1 MKFLVR
7 LPGRLSISDDRGIS
21 APGSY
26 AYDYVI
32 GGIPFLNNADDNQ
45 PMLRETA
52 QFRKDQQ
59 DIGKEPG
66 EQSIGDA
73 WWRRAQDSFHGG
85 RGLTWF
91 ESRDVPDE
99 IARIRFQDSKN
110 CDVWTPGVV
119 KRLPDTTRGVTVGG
133 AVSGLVAASKGGT
146 DYVLVSTASTLTKWP
161 IGGSPVALTWGGS
174 GTILSLVTDGSSYY
188 VADSTGVYSG
198 PVDGSTNGT
207 LKWNTSSS
215 DVTLGWVKS
224 RLMAAIGRSLYELS
238 GTGPTL
244 PTAKYTHPSANWS
257 WTAFSESP
265 SAVLAAGFAG
275 GLSEIHEFALDTSG
289 TVPTLAAAASTVL
302 PIGETVHSLTSVAGS
317 FLAIGTSAGLRIG
330 TYDTFSKALTYGPL
344 SVTTNQPVLAVSSRD
359 RFVYAGG
366 TQYIEDESSLIRL
379 DLGQQVDQA
388 GRLAHASDLLP
399 PSAQAGAV
407 TGIAVTGIGQKVVF
421 AIDGFGVCL
430 EGDGPGSGREAWLR
444 TSKIRFSTTEP
455 KLFRRLRVRG
465 SMPDPTH
472 FTVTAEGENISQV
485 VYDITG
491 LSVEPGEI
499 GLVEEPQEW
508 LSLKFTMENSGN
520 GEFRSWQVKALPAG
534 VRQRIITLALACYD
548 TEKDRNDVVLGRPGY
563 AAERLAALERYD
575 DAADEIS
582 FEEMRS
588 SGKVT
593 RRVLIDKLSFRQRYR
608 PNDVSSVQGDVVLTL
623 RTVD

>member
-1 MKFLVR
+1 M
-7 LPGRLSISDDRGIS
+7 P
-21 APGSY
+21 
-26 AYDYVI
+26 
-32 GGIPFLNNADDNQ
+32 
-45 PMLRETA
+45 
-52 QFRKDQQ
+52 
-59 DIGKEPG
+59 
-66 EQSIGDA
+66 
-73 WWRRAQDSFHGG
+73 
-85 RGLTWF
+85 
-91 ESRDVPDE
+91 
-99 IARIRFQDSKN
+99 
-110 CDVWTPGVV
+110 
-119 KRLPDTTRGVTVGG
+119 
-133 AVSGLVAASKGGT
+133 
-146 DYVLVSTASTLTKWP
+146 
-161 IGGSPVALTWGGS
+161 
-174 GTILSLVTDGSSYY
+174 
-188 VADSTGVYSG
+188 
-198 PVDGSTNGT
+198 
-207 LKWNTSSS
+207 
-215 DVTLGWVKS
+215 
-224 RLMAAIGRSLYELS
+224 
-238 GTGPTL
+238 
-244 PTAKYTHPSANWS
+244 
-257 WTAFSESP
+257 
-265 SAVLAAGFAG
+265 
-275 GLSEIHEFALDTSG
+275 
-289 TVPTLAAAASTVL
+289 
-302 PIGETVHSLTSVAGS
+302 S
-317 FLAIGTSAGLRIG
+317 FLARTRSFGLPLKSSA
-330 TYDTFSKALTYGPL
+330 
-344 SVTTNQPVLAVSSRD
+344 SVA
-359 RFVYAGG
+359 
-366 TQYIEDESSLIRL
+366 
-379 DLGQQVDQA
+379 
-388 GRLAHASDLLP
+388 
-399 PSAQAGAV
+399 SAQAGAI